1 MKKITVETIQR
12 CSISVCI
19 TAPPVPP
26 SDAGISLYYTLL
38 LSIRPSLPTSSGFLT
53 HYRGERCMAFR
64 VAQYYCSLAHST
76 RDANH
81 YLAKQFY
88 RDAGGDRRS
97 YRINPPFFC
106 PFTPPPPLL
115 HLSPA

>member
-88 RDAGGDRRS
+88 RDAGGYQRLP
-97 YRINPPFFC
+97 RITPPFFL
-106 PFTPPPPLL
+106 PSTPPPPPP
-115 HLSPA
+115 HPHH